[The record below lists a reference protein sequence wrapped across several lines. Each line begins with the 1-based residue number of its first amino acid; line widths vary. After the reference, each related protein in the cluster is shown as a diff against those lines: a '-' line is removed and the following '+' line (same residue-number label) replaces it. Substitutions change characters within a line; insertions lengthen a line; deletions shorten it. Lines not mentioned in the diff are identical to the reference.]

1 MSNTAFFFATLPFFL
16 ARFLFIFLFLFLDS
30 PRFSSILLDSPRF
43 SSILLDFPRFSSILL
58 DSPRFSSILLDCF
71 RLLFV
76 GKSNTNF
83 ATCAIFSP
91 FSIFGGL
98 SSPQLDI
105 LHTFEPFSSKN
116 CKIAFFFL
124 AKSAT
129 LHHFWP
135 FASKTC
141 NTGHFCT
148 KGPFSPFFLPKVA
161 KLPVFVPEQLFST
174 IRVES
179 ARFISISIFF

>member
-1 MSNTAFFFATLPFFL
+1 MTNLAKPAKMSNTAFFLPRC
-16 ARFLFIFLFLFLDS
+16 RFSRPFPLIFLFSSIFLDS

-43 SSILLDFPRFSSILL
+43 SSILLDSPRFSSILL
-58 DSPRFSSILLDCF
+58 DSPRFSSILLDSPRFFDGF

-116 CKIAFFFL
+116 CKIAFFWQKVPLCIIFGPL
-124 AKSAT
+124 PQKLAT
-129 LHHFWP
+129 LVV
-135 FASKTC
+135 FAQMDLSLR
-141 NTGHFCT
+141 
-148 KGPFSPFFLPKVA
+148 FSFPK
-161 KLPVFVPEQLFST
+161 
-174 IRVES
+174 
-179 ARFISISIFF
+179 